1 MSENYSPTQEK
12 KKKPTF
18 LIVLLVLTGLSL
30 VSTFFSGVLPMASG
44 PMNSDELEQ
53 KELEMAKTIS
63 TTKKLFSDK
72 EIQDQVE
79 VASKAA
85 FEKIRFIHTRVFWS
99 YHLLLLLV
107 FTLGALGVYFMF
119 HLKKTGFHLY
129 IIYCIAAV
137 GMNYL
142 IFPYAMIETTEIIGS
157 FVVSGIFVLLYG
169 MNLKHF
175 EQDDAGDQRYEYNS

>member
-1 MSENYSPTQEK
+1 MSENYSSRQEK

-44 PMNSDELEQ
+44 PMNNEELAQ
-53 KELEMAKTIS
+53 KELEMAKTVS
-63 TTKKLFSDK
+63 KAKKLFSDK
-72 EIQDQVE
+72 EMQEQVE
-79 VASKAA
+79 VATKAA
-85 FEKIRFIHTRVFWS
+85 FEKIRFVHTRVFWP

-107 FTLGALGVYFMF
+107 FSLGAGAVYFLF
-119 HLKKTGFHLY
+119 HMKKIGFHLY
-129 IIYCIAAV
+129 IIYSILAI

-142 IFPYAMIETTEIIGS
+142 VFPIIMIDTMEIVGS

-169 MNLKHF
+169 LNLKHF
-175 EQDDAGDQRYEYNS
+175 DQDNPEDETYNYNN